1 MCCAAGESELGDPAG
16 SAPVTAVTEVSSS
29 LSALR
34 EKQVEAGHQGSAA
47 ALLNPQWVPREV
59 MQGTG
64 CPQVGVTGMTF

>member
-47 ALLNPQWVPREV
+47 ALLNPQ
-59 MQGTG
+59 
-64 CPQVGVTGMTF
+64 

>member
-34 EKQVEAGHQGSAA
+34 GKSKLKQSTEAV
-47 ALLNPQWVPREV
+47 LLPCSIPSECLGRSCRAQAVPRLV
-59 MQGTG
+59 SPG
-64 CPQVGVTGMTF
+64 